1 MLKTNNSNRIL
12 QSILKL
18 RKKMEMKTKIIMS
31 IFMTLFIVS
40 CQEKSSLD
48 ELKDKQS
55 KLKNELSEINSKI
68 AEIDTTKKEVIL
80 LVSSSLVER
89 KNFQHKIEIQGQV
102 ETDENILINAESP
115 GIIRKIHV
123 KEGQKVN
130 KGQTL
135 VTIDAEILSNSI
147 EEIKTGLEMANYMYE
162 KQLSLKEQGLGTEVE
177 LEQAKNQKKSLESK
191 LKTLQSQR
199 GKTVIRAPFSGII
212 DEIFTNLGEMASPQA
227 PLIRLVN
234 IKITASVSENY
245 LGKIKIGTPVDVQF
259 TNLNDTIITSHITYL
274 GNYIDPVN
282 RTFRVHINIKDNS
295 IFIPNQIAKIKIT
308 DADLDSVLVVNSQT
322 ILQDTDNNNYVYK
335 MTASKSGN
343 NLFELEKI
351 YVKILN
357 SYLGESAIMALKEGE
372 LNHQSKLV
380 LDGGKGVTEND
391 IVKVQ

>member
-1 MLKTNNSNRIL
+1 MLTKK
-12 QSILKL
+12 KL
-18 RKKMEMKTKIIMS
+18 NMKTKIILGML
-31 IFMTLFIVS
+31 MALLVVS

-48 ELKDKQS
+48 KLKDKQA
-55 KLKNELSEINSKI
+55 KLKTELNEINSKI
-68 AEIDTTKKEVIL
+68 KDIDTTKEEVVL
-80 LVSSSLVER
+80 LVTSTFVEQ
-89 KNFQHKIEIQGQV
+89 KDFQHKIELQGSV
-102 ETDENILINAESP
+102 VTDQNILINAESP

-123 KEGQKVN
+123 KEGQKVS

-147 EEIKTGLEMANYMYE
+147 EEVKTALEMADYMYE
-162 KQLSLKEQGLGTEVE
+162 KQQSLKNQGLGTEIE

-234 IKITASVSENY
+234 NKDIKITASVSENY

>member
-1 MLKTNNSNRIL
+1 MNSTNRNITQTMLTKK
-12 QSILKL
+12 KL
-18 RKKMEMKTKIIMS
+18 NMKTKIILGML
-31 IFMTLFIVS
+31 MALLVVS

-48 ELKDKQS
+48 KLKDKQA
-55 KLKNELSEINSKI
+55 KLKTELNEINSKI
-68 AEIDTTKKEVIL
+68 KDIDTTKEEVVL
-80 LVSSSLVER
+80 LVTSTFVEQ
-89 KNFQHKIEIQGQV
+89 KDFQHKIELQGSV
-102 ETDENILINAESP
+102 VTDQNILINAESP

-123 KEGQKVN
+123 KEGQKVS

-147 EEIKTGLEMANYMYE
+147 EEVKTALEMADYMYE
-162 KQLSLKEQGLGTEVE
+162 KQQSLKNQGLGTEIE

-234 IKITASVSENY
+234 NKDIKITASVSENY

>member
-1 MLKTNNSNRIL
+1 LNSTNRNITQTMLTKK
-12 QSILKL
+12 KL
-18 RKKMEMKTKIIMS
+18 NMKTKIILGML
-31 IFMTLFIVS
+31 MALLVVS

-48 ELKDKQS
+48 KLKDKQA
-55 KLKNELSEINSKI
+55 KLKTELNEINSKI
-68 AEIDTTKKEVIL
+68 KDIDTTKEEVVL
-80 LVSSSLVER
+80 LVTSTFVEQ
-89 KNFQHKIEIQGQV
+89 KDFQHKIELQGSV
-102 ETDENILINAESP
+102 VTDQNILINAESP

-123 KEGQKVN
+123 KEGQKVS

-147 EEIKTGLEMANYMYE
+147 EEVKTALEMADYMYE
-162 KQLSLKEQGLGTEVE
+162 KQQSLKNQGLGTEIE

-234 IKITASVSENY
+234 NKDIKITASVSENY